1 MLDYL
6 YYLFIAPLEWIMRT
20 VLEAGFTSFGT
31 YGVALVFMSIV
42 VNVMLLPLY
51 HLAETWQE
59 SERRVQHEMENQ
71 LARIKHTFKGKER
84 FMLIATLYRQH
95 EYHPI
100 YAVRTSFGFLIQ
112 VPFFFAAYHFLSHY
126 APLNGASFWIFADL
140 AKPDGFLSVAG
151 LPVNVLPILMTVI
164 NIVSALV
171 YTNRLRFKDKLQ
183 LYVMAALFLVLLYSA
198 PSGLVF
204 YWTCNNIFSLLKN
217 MVYEEL
223 GIFSHGESKKEKTRC
238 ALLLEALGTRIE
250 GLITQ
255 KTALAA
261 AGIGLLSLVL
271 LSAGKNLLNEAS
283 FLLHGASIVL
293 LAVFCSGLV
302 ALIGRVFCGHAS
314 LYIWAVSLV
323 MVLAAWQA
331 GFPALPTFLLLLF
344 FFFALMPDENKISG
358 ISGHEGGTGQYL
370 TKAQAFF
377 GRLAKKDLAGI
388 SAKALLV
395 LELTIFWAVPLSL
408 MAKDADLISAQSLA
422 LLTLFSL
429 LLLTLPISLIRTGRG
444 PLCFFLTLL
453 CTSCALLAM
462 LYTYVMQIDYGVLD
476 AFMLQSEEDVSR
488 PWYVFADL
496 AAALAVTIL
505 VMVLLFRKRQI
516 LGNVLNVCLLVSLSF
531 SAVYGTRVCT
541 APKGDEGSP
550 EAESA
555 VIELSSTR
563 PNVLVFMLD
572 MFTGDHIAHM
582 QEERPELLR
591 EFDGFTWYPDTISE
605 AAVTAMSLPSIIAG
619 PRVAPRNL
627 AGDKEGRDNGKG
639 SSTSLEEKIHAEI
652 ASFLAFLEKNN
663 CTFSILSSGEIDFI
677 AGRDY
682 VTDNLVKRFDEGP
695 RTREE
700 AEEQDALSGIFLI
713 SYGLFRAAP
722 WSLRHAVYR
731 EGDWLVP
738 HDMASLSH
746 TAAIEHT
753 RKHHAVLDS
762 LGSMTV
768 IRDEAS
774 HYTFISNELT
784 HMPWS
789 VSKDTLEPCD
799 TDPCPETAHPLD
811 MLHGRIPEHYYAEMA
826 AISLIGDY
834 LAELKRQKVYDNTVI
849 ILVSDHCEGDSQPL
863 SAVFG
868 VDSPSRALENV
879 YPGRPGALL
888 MVKPLGAHGSL
899 QTSGLPMASSDVR
912 AIAEA
917 LLLGSSV
924 EADPERVRYHALGHW
939 IRERHG
945 ENAYILKDLWQI
957 DGSRLN
963 RANWHRANWHK
974 TDVQ

>member
-20 VLEAGFTSFGT
+20 VLEAGFASFGT

-59 SERRVQHEMENQ
+59 SERRVQHDMEKQ
-71 LARIKHTFKGKER
+71 LKRIKHTFKGKER
-84 FMLIATLYRQH
+84 YMLMSTLYRQH

-126 APLNGASFWIFADL
+126 APLNGASFWIFTNL
-140 AKPDGFLSVAG
+140 AKPDELLRVAG

-171 YTNRLRFKDKLQ
+171 YTNRLRFKDKVQ

-238 ALLLEALGTRIE
+238 ALLLEALGTRLE
-250 GLITQ
+250 GLITR
-255 KTALAA
+255 KTALVA
-261 AGIGLLSLVL
+261 AGLGLISLVF
-271 LSAGKNLLNEAS
+271 LSAGQALLNAES
-283 FLLHGASIVL
+283 VLLHGAGICL
-293 LAVFCSGLV
+293 LAVFCSGLL
-302 ALIGRVFCGHAS
+302 AQLGKVFSGHAS
-314 LYIWAVSLV
+314 LYLWAVSLV

-331 GFPALPTFLLLLF
+331 GFPALPASLLLLF

-358 ISGHEGGTGQYL
+358 ITGHESSGYL

-377 GRLAKKDLAGI
+377 GRLAKKDLTGI
-388 SAKALLV
+388 AAKALFV
-395 LELTIFWAVPLSL
+395 LALTVFWAVPLSI
-408 MAKDADLISAQSLA
+408 MAKDAELVSPQSLA

-429 LLLTLPISLIRTGRG
+429 LVITFPLSLLKTGRG
-444 PLCFFLTLL
+444 PLCFFLSML
-453 CTSCALLAM
+453 CASCAILAV
-462 LYTYVMQIDYGVLD
+462 LYSYVMQIDYGVLD
-476 AFMLQSEEDVSR
+476 AFMLQSEEDVQR
-488 PWYVFADL
+488 PWYVLCDIPVI
-496 AAALAVTIL
+496 LAVFSF
-505 VMVLLFRKRQI
+505 VVVLLFRKRQI

-531 SAVYGTRVCT
+531 SAVYGTQVVT
-541 APKGDEGSP
+541 APKADKGRP
-550 EAESA
+550 EAEQA
-555 VIELSSTR
+555 VIELSRTK

-572 MFTGDHIAHM
+572 MFTGDHIADM
-582 QEERPELLR
+582 YGERPELLR
-591 EFDGFTWYPDTISE
+591 EYDGFTFYPDTISE

-619 PRVAPRNL
+619 PKVAPRNL
-627 AGDKEGRDNGKG
+627 AGDKAGKNNDKDNGKG
-639 SSTSLEEKIHAEI
+639 KGTSLEEKIHAEI
-652 ASFLAFLEKNN
+652 ASFFAFLEKNN
-663 CTFSILSSGEIDFI
+663 CTFRILSSGAIDFI

-695 RTREE
+695 LTKEE
-700 AEEQDALSGIFLI
+700 AEEQDALSGIFLL

-722 WSLRHAVYR
+722 WSLRHTIYR

-738 HDMASLSH
+738 ATMTSISH
-746 TAAIEHT
+746 AAAIEHT

-768 IRDEAS
+768 IKDEAS

-789 VSKDTLEPCD
+789 VSQETLEPCD
-799 TDPCPETAHPLD
+799 TDPCPETKHPLD
-811 MLHGRIPEHYYAEMA
+811 MLEGRIPEHYYAEMA
-826 AISLIGDY
+826 AISLIGGY
-834 LAELKRQKVYDNTVI
+834 LAELKRQNVYDNTVI

-868 VDSPSRALENV
+868 VDNPSRALENV

-899 QTSGLPMASSDVR
+899 KTSSSPMASSDVR

-917 LLLGSSV
+917 AFLGKSLKH
-924 EADPERVRYHALGHW
+924 DPKRLRYHALGHW

-945 ENAYILKDLWQI
+945 DNAYILNGLWEI

-963 RANWHRANWHK
+963 KANWHRM
-974 TDVQ
+974 DIR

>member
-1 MLDYL
+1 MPDYL

-20 VLEAGFTSFGT
+20 VLEAGCASFGT
-31 YGVALVFMSIV
+31 YGAALVFMSIV

-59 SERRVQHEMENQ
+59 SERRVQHAMESQ
-71 LARIKHTFKGKER
+71 LARIKRTFKGRER

-95 EYHPI
+95 EYHPV

-126 APLNGASFWIFADL
+126 TPLNGASFWIFDDL
-140 AKPDGFLSVAG
+140 AKPDGLLSVAG

-183 LYVMAALFLVLLYSA
+183 LYVMAALFLVLLYTA

-223 GIFSHGESKKEKTRC
+223 GIFSHGESTKGKTR
-238 ALLLEALGTRIE
+238 AAMALEAAGRRLE
-250 GLITQ
+250 GLITK

-261 AGIGLLSLVL
+261 GAIGFLSLAVLWAGQAALVQDESVLLQGARVCLLTVLCAGLLAL
-271 LSAGKNLLNEAS
+271 L
-283 FLLHGASIVL
+283 
-293 LAVFCSGLV
+293 
-302 ALIGRVFCGHAS
+302 GRVLAGHAS
-314 LYIWAVSLV
+314 LYLWAVSLV

-331 GFPALPTFLLLLF
+331 GFPALPQALLLLF
-344 FFFALMPDENKISG
+344 FFFALMPDEVMLPHVPD
-358 ISGHEGGTGQYL
+358 HESHPGYL
-370 TKAQAFF
+370 ARAQAFF
-377 GRLAKKDLAGI
+377 GRLARKDLTGI
-388 SAKALLV
+388 AARALFV
-395 LELTIFWAVPLSL
+395 LALTVFWAVPLSL
-408 MAKDADLISAQSLA
+408 MAKDADLVSAQSLA
-422 LLTLFSL
+422 LLTLYSLLVIAFPFSL
-429 LLLTLPISLIRTGRG
+429 LKTGRG
-444 PLCFFLTLL
+444 PLCFYLTVVV
-453 CTSCALLAM
+453 TSTALLAM
-462 LYTYVMQIDYGVLD
+462 LYTYVLQIDYGVLD
-476 AFMLQSEEDVSR
+476 AFMLQSEEDVQR
-488 PWYVFADL
+488 PWYVLCDIPVI
-496 AAALAVTIL
+496 LAVTAF
-505 VMVLLFRKRQI
+505 VVVLIFRKRQV
-516 LGNVLNVCLLVSLSF
+516 LGSVLSVCLLVSLSF
-531 SAVYGTRVCT
+531 SAIYGTRTVL
-541 APKGDEGSP
+541 AAKGDDARPVAGQ
-550 EAESA
+550 A
-555 VIELSSTR
+555 VIELSRTK

-572 MFTGDHIAHM
+572 MFTGDHVADM
-582 QEERPELLR
+582 YRERPELLK
-591 EFDGFTWYPDTISE
+591 EFDGFTFYPDTISE

-619 PRVAPRNL
+619 PGVAPRNL
-627 AGDKEGRDNGKG
+627 AGEEEGKG
-639 SSTSLEEKIHAEI
+639 KGTSLEEKIHAEI
-652 ASFLAFLEKNN
+652 ASLLAFLEEHN
-663 CTFSILSSGEIDFI
+663 CTFRILSSGDIDFI

-682 VTDNLVKRFDEGP
+682 VTDKLTERFEAGP
-695 RTREE
+695 KTKEE
-700 AEEQDALSGIFLI
+700 EEELEALSGIFLV

-738 HDMASLSH
+738 QDMASLSH

-768 IRDEAS
+768 INDEAS

-789 VSKDTLEPCD
+789 VSAETLAPCD
-799 TDPCPETAHPLD
+799 TDPCPETEHPLD
-811 MLHGRIPEHYYAEMA
+811 MLEGRIPEHYYAEMA

-834 LAELKRQKVYDNTVI
+834 LAELKQQKVYDNTVI

-868 VDSPSRALENV
+868 VDNPSRALENV

-888 MVKPLGAHGSL
+888 MVKPLGAHGAL
-899 QTSGLPMASSDVR
+899 KTSSSPMASSDVR

-917 LLLGSSV
+917 AFLGK
-924 EADPERVRYHALGHW
+924 AMKHNPDRQRYHALGHW

-945 ENAYILKDLWQI
+945 ENAYILNGLWQI
-957 DGSRLN
+957 DGSRLDK
-963 RANWHRANWHK
+963 ANWHMLDIR
-974 TDVQ
+974 